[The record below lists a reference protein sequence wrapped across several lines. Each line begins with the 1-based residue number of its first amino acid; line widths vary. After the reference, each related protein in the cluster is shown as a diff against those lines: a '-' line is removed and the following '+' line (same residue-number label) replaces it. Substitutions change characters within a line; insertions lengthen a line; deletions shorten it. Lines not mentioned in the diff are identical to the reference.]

1 MKRLIM
7 ILALLLL
14 FTGCT
19 NNSASIEEEKLEKY
33 KNYYESITDNAAFTA
48 ISSFYDIQVVMNRLG
63 DGTYRYDIIID
74 NPRIAMYDIEV
85 IAVENDMLYSQS
97 LLENKMMPTLGVF
110 EDDTIEYNMI
120 PNQVNLDSG
129 YIRGIS
135 ISGISTTAVIDLKIR
150 VSWKDYT
157 KVNTTR
163 EFIEL
168 TGDYFNQNQGPA
180 IDPDA
185 PENEGEE
192 GEETDETN
200 NSSNS
205 GTGN

>member
-185 PENEGEE
+185 PETEGEE